1 MISFFLIYDFFFLIF
16 KCVCHFSDKFLN
28 NSSER
33 SLRSRRIS
41 DSCRR
46 SLAYCNTQRSLFGL
60 ASSTIP
66 KDKNREMFSMNGVNK
81 TSFDSFIKV
90 WSTSSGR
97 QRPHGPLVACN
108 SSLVACNSSLVACSS
123 SLVARSSSLVTYPTL
138 WREQSRGVDAL
149 TDHLVDAQD
158 GLYLVVW

>member
-1 MISFFLIYDFFFLIF
+1 
-16 KCVCHFSDKFLN
+16 
-28 NSSER
+28 
-33 SLRSRRIS
+33 
-41 DSCRR
+41 
-46 SLAYCNTQRSLFGL
+46 
-60 ASSTIP
+60 
-66 KDKNREMFSMNGVNK
+66 MFSMNGVNK

-97 QRPHGPLVACN
+97 QRPHGP
-108 SSLVACNSSLVACSS
+108 LVACNSSLVACSS